1 MQQLFAPWLS
11 GVGAPKPVVHEL
23 TDGESILSPVGFREH
38 LLVNSTYRRDHDTML
53 SWPYAHLLI
62 NHFPVVLSVSGL
74 AVTILAFLFKRR
86 GLWLT
91 AMGALTAAGV
101 FVYPV
106 FLTGNKAD
114 GALNKPW
121 YVRPG
126 VIKAHDEAALFALW
140 VILIA
145 GAFAAYCW
153 WRSLKRPAD
162 VIPTWMRAGVFVGA
176 VLAVAVVA
184 RTAYLGGKIV
194 HDSPVL
200 LLKQRPPGLSPGI
213 ATDSTRRGP

>member
-1 MQQLFAPWLS
+1 
-11 GVGAPKPVVHEL
+11 
-23 TDGESILSPVGFREH
+23 
-38 LLVNSTYRRDHDTML
+38 ML

-62 NHFPVVLSVSGL
+62 NHFPVVLSVSALGV
-74 AVTILAFLFKRR
+74 AILALLLKRR

-106 FLTGNKAD
+106 FVTGDKAD
-114 GALNKPW
+114 HALNDPW

-126 VIKAHDEAALFALW
+126 VIEAHDEAALFALW

-145 GAFAAYCW
+145 GAFAAYSW
-153 WRSLKRPAD
+153 WRSVKRPAE
-162 VIPTWMRAGVFVGA
+162 VIPGWMRAGVFVGA
-176 VLAVAVVA
+176 LLAVAVVA

-200 LLKQRPPGLSPGI
+200 LLKQPPPGLPAGI
-213 ATDSTRRGP
+213 VADTSNPARP